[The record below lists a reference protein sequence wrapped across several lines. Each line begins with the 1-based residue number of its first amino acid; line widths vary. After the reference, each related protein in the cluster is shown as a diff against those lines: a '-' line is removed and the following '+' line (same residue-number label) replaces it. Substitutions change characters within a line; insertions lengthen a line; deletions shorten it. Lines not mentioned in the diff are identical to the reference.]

1 MGYDMYIVDGP
12 TEAESIA
19 KQAAQEQIDAAVK
32 RRDSL
37 GTTREERIKHPDYAE
52 AQAEVEKLFDASYE
66 LPSEYFRLNIWGMSR
81 CCGFMEER
89 GMIYP
94 SSYRDGPQFQD
105 LPYPKREDFDSE
117 EAYYAA
123 EEETDRKREELNEPV
138 VRFHPEGGDT
148 IPSHKFSDNSGWL
161 VTEEECRQAVVV
173 NALFDPPTYEDE
185 DTKETKPVPWWPGWI
200 NFLERAATRGGFKV
214 H

>member
-19 KQAAQEQIDAAVK
+19 KAAAQEQVDAAVAERQK
-32 RRDSL
+32 HER
-37 GTTREERIKHPDYAE
+37 GTAE
-52 AQAEVEKLFDASYE
+52 WLAAQAKVEAAFDASYE
-66 LPSEYFRLNIWGMSR
+66 VPSEYFRLNIWGMSR
-81 CCGFMEER
+81 CRDLMDQR

-94 SSYRDGPQFQD
+94 SYYSDGPQFPD
-105 LPYPKREDFDSE
+105 LPYPDRDAFAEGE
-117 EAYYAA
+117 EGEAAYSAA
-123 EEETDRKREELNEPV
+123 IEEYDTKYEELSAPV
-138 VRFHPEGGDT
+138 VSHHPAGGNT
-148 IPSHKFSDNSGWL
+148 IPSHKLSDNSGWL
-161 VTEEECRQAVVV
+161 VTEEECKAAVTS

>member
-19 KQAAQEQIDAAVK
+19 KAAAQEQVDAAIK
-32 RRDSL
+32 RRDAL
-37 GTTREERIKHPDYAE
+37 GASWDERRKHPDYGVI
-52 AQAEVEKLFDASYE
+52 QAEVEKLYNARFE

-81 CCGFMEER
+81 CCGYMEER
-89 GMIYP
+89 GMIYG
-94 SSYRDGPQFQD
+94 SSYRDGPQFQEVK
-105 LPYPKREDFDSE
+105 YPDRDDFEDDAAYDAAHE
-117 EAYYAA
+117 EY
-123 EEETDRKREELNEPV
+123 ERKYEELNDPV
-138 VRFHPEGGDT
+138 VRHHPEGGNT

-185 DTKETKPVPWWPGWI
+185 DTKEVKPVPWWPGWI

>member
-19 KQAAQEQIDAAVK
+19 KAAAQERIDAAVADRQK
-32 RRDSL
+32 HER
-37 GTTREERIKHPDYAE
+37 GTPEWTAAQER
-52 AQAEVEKLFDASYE
+52 VEKEFDASSE

-81 CCGFMEER
+81 CCGYMQER

-94 SSYRDGPQFQD
+94 SSYRDGPQFQEVK
-105 LPYPKREDFDSE
+105 YPSAEDYPDAAALE
-117 EAYYAA
+117 AA
-123 EEETDRKREELNEPV
+123 EAEYERKYEELNDPV

-161 VTEEECRQAVVV
+161 VTEEECKAAVTT

-185 DTKETKPVPWWPGWI
+185 DTKELKPVPWWPGWI

>member
-19 KQAAQEQIDAAVK
+19 KAAAQEQVDAAIK
-32 RRDSL
+32 RRDAL
-37 GTTREERIKHPDYAE
+37 GASWDERRKHPDYGVI
-52 AQAEVEKLFDASYE
+52 QAEVEKLYNARFE

-81 CCGFMEER
+81 CCGYMEER
-89 GMIYP
+89 GMIYG
-94 SSYRDGPQFQD
+94 SSYRDGPQFQEVE
-105 LPYPKREDFDSE
+105 YPDRDDFEDDAAYDAAHE
-117 EAYYAA
+117 EY
-123 EEETDRKREELNEPV
+123 ERKYEELNDPV
-138 VRFHPEGGDT
+138 VRHHPEGGNT

-161 VTEEECRQAVVV
+161 VTEEECKAAVTS